1 MKKIISIVF
10 GWIFIQS
17 VYGQDF
23 HFSQFYATPLTLN
36 PALTGQFDG
45 AYRVTGI
52 YRIQW
57 NGVASSSYLYQTPSV
72 SVDANFFKNRLGLG
86 LVFLNDQT
94 NDKLL
99 NTLEGGAS
107 ISYKILF
114 ERMQVSIGMQG
125 WYSQSYLD
133 FSRVQSS
140 FQQAE
145 PNANLNSQKFDF
157 NSGLFGNYELNDVNR
172 LYFGATVYHLL
183 RPVDNFSKNLTNST
197 VPLKIMAHVGADLR
211 LNDKINIIPGMF
223 IARQA
228 AASQVNFGTT
238 LAYYLKRGE
247 TNAENK
253 ILYLGMW
260 SRFNLITPQ
269 ALIPKVGFEMNNI
282 KATASYDFLMSAMRS
297 EASASGIGAPNTF
310 ELSLSII
317 LNRAKKY
324 EDSDNFIFN
333 PRF

>member
-1 MKKIISIVF
+1 MRKIISFVF
-10 GWIFIQS
+10 SLIFIQS
-17 VYGQDF
+17 MNGQDF

-45 AYRVTGI
+45 ALRVSGI

-133 FSRVQSS
+133 FSRVQSA

-145 PNANLNSQKFDF
+145 PNANTNSQKFDF
-157 NSGLFGNYELNDVNR
+157 KIYRWEEVQNANPDTIYGLTFAKEKRTELPTELSKFVN
-172 LYFGATVYHLL
+172 L
-183 RPVDNFSKNLTNST
+183 RYLNLN
-197 VPLKIMAHVGADLR
+197 K
-211 LNDKINIIPGMF
+211 
-223 IARQA
+223 
-228 AASQVNFGTT
+228 
-238 LAYYLKRGE
+238 
-247 TNAENK
+247 NK
-253 ILYLGMW
+253 IH
-260 SRFNLITPQ
+260 
-269 ALIPKVGFEMNNI
+269 NI
-282 KATASYDFLMSAMRS
+282 K
-297 EASASGIGAPNTF
+297 
-310 ELSLSII
+310 
-317 LNRAKKY
+317 
-324 EDSDNFIFN
+324 
-333 PRF
+333 